1 MLSQDNE
8 NNQLVICSVL
18 IITLVAVAIALYFTR
33 SIMIPFILALFVRI
47 LIDPIIEFQTKK
59 LRVHR
64 FVAIIV
70 AVIIIIAFF
79 VIVFLFI
86 IIVPFIGSSVITF
99 LQSAD
104 DYNTKVLLLI
114 ETIIFKL
121 QEFEIEIDREAI
133 KESFLNLPFL
143 EWTYS
148 TLSNGANFIGKLILV
163 VVLTLF
169 LLARPSYK
177 KKSET
182 WENINKQVK
191 KYIFAKFITSL
202 STGVLTGI
210 IYWFL
215 GLDLALLFGTLT
227 FLLNFIPVL
236 GSIIAVLLP
245 LPVAFLQF
253 DAPIMIVL
261 IIILPT
267 IVHIIFGYIIE
278 PKFFGKTFNLH
289 PVTIIIALLS
299 WGMIWGI
306 TGLLLAAPLTAIIRI
321 LFEQSDTTKP
331 IALLL
336 SGKLHLKN

>member
-8 NNQLVICSVL
+8 NNQLVIYSVL
-18 IITLVAVAIALYFTR
+18 IITIVAVAIALYFTR
-33 SIMIPFILALFVRI
+33 PIMIPFVIALFIRI

-70 AVIIIIAFF
+70 AFIIIIAFF
-79 VIVFLFI
+79 VLV
-86 IIVPFIGSSVITF
+86 VPFIVDSLVLF
-99 LQSAD
+99 LKSAD
-104 DYNTKVLLLI
+104 DYNTKVLFLL
-114 ETIIFKL
+114 ESIIYRL
-121 QEFEIEIDREAI
+121 QEFEIEINKDAI
-133 KESFLNLPFL
+133 IKYFLNLPFL

-148 TLSNGANFIGKLILV
+148 TLSNGANFIVKFVLV
-163 VVLTLF
+163 AIIALF
-169 LLARPSYK
+169 LLVGSSDQ
-177 KKSET
+177 KKSGT
-182 WENINKQVK
+182 WDNINKQVK

-215 GLDLALLFGTLT
+215 GLDLALIFGTLT
-227 FLLNFIPVL
+227 FLLNFIPTL
-236 GSIIAVLLP
+236 GSVIAVLLP

-261 IIILPT
+261 IIILPA
-267 IVHIIFGYIIE
+267 IVHIIIGNIIE
-278 PKFFGKTFNLH
+278 PKIFGQAFNLH
-289 PVTIIIALLS
+289 PVTIIVALIS
-299 WGMIWGI
+299 WGLIWGI
-306 TGLLLAAPLTAIIRI
+306 TGMLLAVPLTAIIKM

-336 SGKLHLKN
+336 SGKLHLIN

>member
-8 NNQLVICSVL
+8 NNQLVIYSVL

-33 SIMIPFILALFVRI
+33 PIMIPFILALFVRI

-70 AVIIIIAFF
+70 TVIIIIAFF
-79 VIVFLFI
+79 VLV
-86 IIVPFIGSSVITF
+86 VPFIVDSLVLF
-99 LQSAD
+99 LKSAD

-169 LLARPSYK
+169 LLAGPSYK

-227 FLLNFIPVL
+227 FLLNFIPAL

-267 IVHIIFGYIIE
+267 IVHIILGYIIE

-289 PVTIIIALLS
+289 PVTIIIALIF

-306 TGLLLAAPLTAIIRI
+306 TGMLLAAPLTAIIRI